1 VFFNK
6 LGLKSLTKKW
16 RKYSELSNLGIIA
29 RRKFFNNAFDGALT
43 CAGIVSGSF
52 IIFLSNPTQSLSSTI
67 IIITGLSTAL
77 AIGISG
83 LWGAFLSEEAER
95 KKKMDDLKKEM
106 VIFEEGNAEEGNA
119 EEGKDHK
126 EIDNENNIEKVLRED
141 EEIQKAM
148 VAPIKINHSND
159 KRKFL
164 LKSKEKKVKNHNN
177 KSLIEQSER
186 FATIVASLVD
196 GGAPVLGSVL
206 PLLPFFFGTALSL
219 FHFIISYAILVCILV
234 YLGIFLGNIS
244 GGGRLKYTLHLV
256 TAGITTLIVSLLLE
270 LAISP

>member
-1 VFFNK
+1 M
-6 LGLKSLTKKW
+6 GLKSKMAKW
-16 RKYSELSNLGIIA
+16 RKYSEMSNLGIIA

-52 IIFLSNPTQSLSSTI
+52 IFFLSNPSQNLTSTI
-67 IIITGLSTAL
+67 IVITGFSTAL

-95 KKKMDDLKKEM
+95 KKKISDLRREM
-106 VIFEEGNAEEGNA
+106 VIIEDELNDGEKEIRKKEFEEIA
-119 EEGKDHK
+119 
-126 EIDNENNIEKVLRED
+126 
-141 EEIQKAM
+141 IQKAM
-148 VAPIKINHSND
+148 ITPVNLKKPGSYDKYNEINNND
-159 KRKFL
+159 K
-164 LKSKEKKVKNHNN
+164 

-186 FATIVASLVD
+186 FATIIASLVD

-206 PLLPFFFGTALSL
+206 PLLPFFFGSVLSL
-219 FHFIISYAILVCILV
+219 FHFIVSYAVLVGILI

-244 GGGRLKYTLHLV
+244 GGGKVKYTLHLV

>member
-1 VFFNK
+1 M
-6 LGLKSLTKKW
+6 GLKSKVAKW
-16 RKYSELSNLGIIA
+16 RIYSDMSNLGIIA

-52 IIFLSNPTQSLSSTI
+52 IYFLSHPGEHLTSTI
-67 IIITGLSTAL
+67 IIITGFSTAL

-95 KKKMDDLKKEM
+95 KKKISDLKREM
-106 VIFEEGNAEEGNA
+106 VIIVEELSDDE
-119 EEGKDHK
+119 K
-126 EIDNENNIEKVLRED
+126 EIRKKEFVENLKQEKIA
-141 EEIQKAM
+141 IQKAM
-148 VAPIKINHSND
+148 ITPINFEKNGSYD
-159 KRKFL
+159 KDFSL
-164 LKSKEKKVKNHNN
+164 DNEIKNNES

-186 FATIVASLVD
+186 FATIIASLVD

-206 PLLPFFFGTALSL
+206 PLLPFFFGSILSL
-219 FHFIISYAILVCILV
+219 FHFIFSYVVLVGILI

-244 GGGRLKYTLHLV
+244 GGGKVKYTLHLV

-270 LAISP
+270 LAISPT

>member
-1 VFFNK
+1 M
-6 LGLKSLTKKW
+6 GLKSKMAKW
-16 RKYSELSNLGIIA
+16 RKYSEMSNLGIIA

-52 IIFLSNPTQSLSSTI
+52 IIFLSNKNLSSSI
-67 IIITGLSTAL
+67 IVLTGFSTAL

-95 KKKMDDLKKEM
+95 KKKMSDLKKEM
-106 VIFEEGNAEEGNA
+106 IIFEEQPNDKEEKK
-119 EEGKDHK
+119 ETK
-126 EIDNENNIEKVLRED
+126 EIAKQKYNEKVNSENNET
-141 EEIQKAM
+141 QKAM
-148 VAPIKINHSND
+148 ITPIKLN
-159 KRKFL
+159 RKDQHNRDSL
-164 LKSKEKKVKNHNN
+164 NNKKAKNNEK

-206 PLLPFFFGTALSL
+206 PLLPFFFGTALSP
-219 FHFIISYAILVCILV
+219 FHFIISYAVLVAILV